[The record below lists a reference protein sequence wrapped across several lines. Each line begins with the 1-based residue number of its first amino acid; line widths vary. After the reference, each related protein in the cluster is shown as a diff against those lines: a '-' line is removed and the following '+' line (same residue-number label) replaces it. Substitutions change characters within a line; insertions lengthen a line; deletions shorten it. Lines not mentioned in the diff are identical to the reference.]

1 MDFLSLL
8 PVLILSIVVHEVAH
22 AWVALREGDDTAQR
36 LGRITLN
43 PLSHMDM
50 LGSFLVPFALYF
62 MADGMILGWAKPVP
76 INPGKFRDYRSGDI
90 KVSLAGIVSNVLL
103 AVIFTFLVILLLK
116 IKMSA
121 VGGDA
126 VLDFMIRMARF
137 GIFIN
142 LILAVFNLIPI
153 PPLDGSH
160 VVYHLLPPRWG
171 DIYRRAGRYGMILL
185 LGLVFFYPP
194 FFIFALQ
201 PVFVLMGFADALIY
215 NLSFWGG

>member
-8 PVLILSIVVHEVAH
+8 LVLILSIVVHEVAH

-43 PLSHMDM
+43 PLSHLDIM
-50 LGSFLVPFALYF
+50 GSLLVPLALYF
-62 MADGMILGWAKPVP
+62 LADGMILGWAKPVP
-76 INPGKFRDYRSGDI
+76 INPGKFRNYRSGDI
-90 KVSLAGIVSNVLL
+90 KVSLAGVVSNVLL
-103 AVIFTFLVILLLK
+103 AVVFTFFIVLLLK
-116 IKMSA
+116 IQMLV

-126 VLDFMIRMARF
+126 ALEFMIRMARL

-171 DIYRRAGRYGMILL
+171 EIYRRTGRYGIILL
-185 LGLVFFYPP
+185 LCLVFFYPP
-194 FFIFALQ
+194 FFRFVLW
-201 PVFVLMGFADALIY
+201 PVFTFMGFADALIY
-215 NLSFWGG
+215 DLSFLRG